1 MSDDSLES
9 RTEKL
14 ESMVKTLQ
22 AKLLRQERAFRRFK
36 KSLIPESERV
46 PRKPSGFA
54 KPSVL
59 SDALCEFLELPL
71 KSELA
76 RTDVTKKILQYVKDN
91 NLQNPEEKRYIILDD
106 KLTKLLNPKPDDKVT
121 YFNIQ
126 RLLKIHYP
134 PSKSTVTETETETE
148 KVMEKKTEKPKK
160 KKKTNV

>member
-1 MSDDSLES
+1 MSEETVEN
-9 RTEKL
+9 RVEKL
-14 ESMVKTLQ
+14 ESIVKILQ
-22 AKLLRQERAFRRFK
+22 AKILRQERAFRRFK

-59 SDALCEFLELPL
+59 SDALCEFLEIPL

-106 KLTKLLNPKPDDKVT
+106 KLNKLLNPKPDEKVT

-134 PSKSTVTETETETE
+134 PSKKTVLESVPETD
-148 KVMEKKTEKPKK
+148 KKKDKPKK
-160 KKKTNV
+160 KKKNN

>member
-1 MSDDSLES
+1 MSFES
-9 RTEKL
+9 RVENL
-14 ESMVKTLQ
+14 EVLVKNLQ
-22 AKLLRQERAFRRFK
+22 NKLLRQERAFRRFK

-59 SDALCEFLELPL
+59 SDPLCEFLNIPL

-76 RTDVTKKILQYVKDN
+76 RTDVTKHILQYVKDN
-91 NLQNPEEKRYIILDD
+91 NLQNPEQKRYILLDE
-106 KLTKLLNPKPDDKVT
+106 KLTTLLKPQPDEKVT

-134 PSKSTVTETETETE
+134 TSKTAQTVETE
-148 KVMEKKTEKPKK
+148 KTPEPEKKVDKQKK
-160 KKKTNV
+160 KKKNKD